1 MPNKSS
7 MKQGKLLINQYKLYE
22 EEVKNNITPS
32 ITESYIQLPYAIVN
46 ILIAKNNCEASQKEE
61 ERVKAILTL
70 MNLKGLEEELPKDKF
85 MRVHRSFIVSLQAID
100 VIERSQIIIGNQRI
114 TVSENYKPHFFDYIA
129 KNSLD

>member
-1 MPNKSS
+1 

-22 EEVKNNITPS
+22 EEVKNNINPS

-114 TVSENYKPHFFDYIA
+114 TVSENYKPHFLDYIA

>member
-1 MPNKSS
+1 

-22 EEVKNNITPS
+22 EEVKNNINPS

-85 MRVHRSFIVSLQAID
+85 MCVHRSFIVSLQAID

>member
-1 MPNKSS
+1 
-7 MKQGKLLINQYKLYE
+7 MKQGKLLIDQYKLYE

-100 VIERSQIIIGNQRI
+100 VIERGQIIIGNQRI
-114 TVSENYKPHFFDYIA
+114 TVSENYKPHFWTTLPKIA
-129 KNSLD
+129 WIDFLL